1 MSLYFEKY
9 NLFANLLT
17 QMREELVSSQTN
29 VDKQKLRQTFTSLKH
44 FYLEEILSAK
54 TDVVNDSS
62 HGREQSYLTEISKQI
77 RLLEMD
83 VTFFQGASQAGT
95 LQNRLDSICERLNI
109 LIKYCDALTQMTNQD
124 NP

>member
-9 NLFANLLT
+9 HLLANLLT

-29 VDKQKLRQTFTSLKH
+29 VDKQKLRQNLTSLKH

-54 TDVVNDSS
+54 TDIVNDSS
-62 HGREQSYLTEISKQI
+62 CRREQSYLTEISKQI

-83 VTFFQGASQAGT
+83 ITFFQGASQAVT
-95 LQNRLDSICERLNI
+95 LQTRLDSICERLNA
-109 LIKYCDALTQMTNQD
+109 LLRYCDALTQKNAND

>member
-9 NLFANLLT
+9 HLLAKLLI
-17 QMREELVSSQTN
+17 QMREELIASQIN
-29 VDKQKLRQTFTSLKH
+29 VDKQKLRQNFTSLKH

-54 TDVVNDSS
+54 TNIVNNSS

-83 VTFFQGASQAGT
+83 ITFFHGARQT
-95 LQNRLDSICERLNI
+95 ETFQNRFNSICERLNI
-109 LIKYCDALTQMTNQD
+109 IIKYCDALTHNADGYNQ
-124 NP
+124 